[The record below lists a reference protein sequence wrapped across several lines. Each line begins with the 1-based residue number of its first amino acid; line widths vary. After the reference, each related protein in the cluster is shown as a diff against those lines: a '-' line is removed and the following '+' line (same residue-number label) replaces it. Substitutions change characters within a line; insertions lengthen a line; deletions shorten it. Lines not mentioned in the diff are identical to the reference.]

1 MIDCHCHI
9 LPGIDDGPAD
19 MAQALALC
27 AALVADGVTAA
38 IATPHLHAGR
48 WDNTPEVI
56 ARVCEQL
63 RQQLEANN
71 IPLQIRAAAEVRISD
86 ELLNWVEH
94 NAVPFLSAKL
104 SAENPSRVMLL
115 EFPHGQMIPGSIN
128 LVHWL
133 VRQNICPVIAHPE
146 RNKQLQKELTLL
158 KPFIDAGCLVQ
169 LTAASVIGEFGAAA
183 HTAAGKILELG
194 WPGIIASDA
203 HNLTGRAPRMSAAKA
218 YVAERCGEQ
227 TVARWFSDWQN
238 FWWHSGSC

>member
-63 RQQLEANN
+63 RLQLEVNN

-86 ELLNWVEH
+86 ELLN
-94 NAVPFLSAKL
+94 
-104 SAENPSRVMLL
+104 
-115 EFPHGQMIPGSIN
+115 
-128 LVHWL
+128 
-133 VRQNICPVIAHPE
+133 
-146 RNKQLQKELTLL
+146 
-158 KPFIDAGCLVQ
+158 
-169 LTAASVIGEFGAAA
+169 
-183 HTAAGKILELG
+183 
-194 WPGIIASDA
+194 
-203 HNLTGRAPRMSAAKA
+203 
-218 YVAERCGEQ
+218 
-227 TVARWFSDWQN
+227 
-238 FWWHSGSC
+238 